1 MDIKHT
7 KNQND
12 NVMYTLQGPLE
23 SPYLKLCWRAT
34 DPNAMTARQEV
45 ANAVTMLA
53 PSACYVCMLCLH
65 RVDPQSVDAQPSTA
79 LLMLTLATVMHLPL
93 SFAYH
98 MGMAMNRYDDR
109 LDNDV
114 RRLDQTYIHLAAS
127 VYACALSSSAA
138 FMACACCVNLISI
151 VFVWRAET
159 SNDGKRWVPAL
170 VSSLLPTAP
179 VLQRGEARNFLLA
192 SAGILLGGLPF
203 VPRIN
208 QHVFK
213 GWGHAL
219 FHVNLSAYAYGLGSS
234 ALALQPL

>member
-1 MDIKHT
+1 
-7 KNQND
+7 
-12 NVMYTLQGPLE
+12 
-23 SPYLKLCWRAT
+23 
-34 DPNAMTARQEV
+34 
-45 ANAVTMLA
+45 
-53 PSACYVCMLCLH
+53 
-65 RVDPQSVDAQPSTA
+65 
-79 LLMLTLATVMHLPL
+79 
-93 SFAYH
+93 
-98 MGMAMNRYDDR
+98 
-109 LDNDV
+109 
-114 RRLDQTYIHLAAS
+114 
-127 VYACALSSSAA
+127 
-138 FMACACCVNLISI
+138 
-151 VFVWRAET
+151 
-159 SNDGKRWVPAL
+159 